1 MLQKPAKW
9 ANRIDST
16 RYRSTAVKALFFSIN
31 TCHLGKVVIFL
42 LNTSAKILES
52 RFLSTAVA
60 SSAHH
65 SKQKKAK
72 QALIRLDY
80 RCDKILHYELC
91 FLDDGHVCGPYFFL
105 CLSVEPVKEWKL
117 RRSEAIQEDL
127 ETAKRMLYQIQK
139 HFEKLEAEVL
149 RIWLTSLQ
157 IIFIMY
163 IHTLTHYKSV
173 DVLAQVPRMGL
184 F

>member
-1 MLQKPAKW
+1 M
-9 ANRIDST
+9 
-16 RYRSTAVKALFFSIN
+16 
-31 TCHLGKVVIFL
+31 GKVVIFL

-91 FLDDGHVCGPYFFL
+91 FLDDGHDCGPYFFL

-127 ETAKRMLYQIQK
+127 ETAKIMLYQIQK

-149 RIWLTSLQ
+149 RI
-157 IIFIMY
+157 
-163 IHTLTHYKSV
+163 
-173 DVLAQVPRMGL
+173 
-184 F
+184 

>member
-9 ANRIDST
+9 ANRIDLT

-91 FLDDGHVCGPYFFL
+91 FLDDGHDCGALFL
-105 CLSVEPVKEWKL
+105 FMSLSRASEGMEAKKKRSHPRRLGNSKKNAIPNPKAL
-117 RRSEAIQEDL
+117 RETRSWSSQNMTDVTTNHIYNVY
-127 ETAKRMLYQIQK
+127 TY
-139 HFEKLEAEVL
+139 
-149 RIWLTSLQ
+149 TN
-157 IIFIMY
+157 
-163 IHTLTHYKSV
+163 TLT
-173 DVLAQVPRMGL
+173 
-184 F
+184 

>member
-91 FLDDGHVCGPYFFL
+91 FLDDGHDCGPYFFL

-163 IHTLTHYKSV
+163 IHTITH
-173 DVLAQVPRMGL
+173 
-184 F
+184 